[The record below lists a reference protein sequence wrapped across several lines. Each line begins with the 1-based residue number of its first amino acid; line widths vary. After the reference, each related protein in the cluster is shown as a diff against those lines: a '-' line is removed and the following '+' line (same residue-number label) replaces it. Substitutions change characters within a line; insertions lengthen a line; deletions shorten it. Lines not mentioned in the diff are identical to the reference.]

1 MTGPEH
7 YRQAE
12 ELLANAGDWMDADY
26 GWKANLTAAER
37 RAYKMAD
44 LGAAQVHATLALA
57 TAFVDGPAVMRPED
71 RDDWD
76 HATGRTS

>member
-7 YRQAE
+7 YREAQA
-12 ELLANAGDWMDADY
+12 AI
-26 GWKANLTAAER
+26 TAA
-37 RAYKMAD
+37 AYQYQD
-44 LGAAQVHATLALA
+44 WAAQEENARDAMRSSRWHLDLAAVHATLALA
-57 TAFVDGPAVMRPED
+57 AAIVDGPAVMRPED